1 MLSDTDS
8 GWVGALFPLLY
19 RVTQRRIDSTIH
31 IRSSLSLFFSDGKT
45 DRLLK
50 NSNFLLL
57 LSLISSTLT
66 NSHCSTWSITPQVH
80 PSLSLAIPS
89 QCESP
94 VMFTRCVWRLSR
106 AHTKRSLSPPLLHLT
121 PALICFTWL
130 SLNSTSVSQ
139 WIQQQQ
145 LLPLVEAGPASQ
157 CLQDQITSVL
167 RGASGGDEHGGGK
180 GVVFSQVSH
189 PLALGIWE
197 CFPGVEKQSVICFVS
212 SVVLTGQMIQAS

>member
-1 MLSDTDS
+1 M
-8 GWVGALFPLLY
+8 VY
-19 RVTQRRIDSTIH
+19 H
-31 IRSSLSLFFSDGKT
+31 SSS
-45 DRLLK
+45 
-50 NSNFLLL
+50 
-57 LSLISSTLT
+57 
-66 NSHCSTWSITPQVH
+66 
-80 PSLSLAIPS
+80 PSLALPGHPIPVWVSGHVYSVRLASIASTHQEKP
-89 QCESP
+89 
-94 VMFTRCVWRLSR
+94 
-106 AHTKRSLSPPLLHLT
+106 PPLLHLT